1 MALDP
6 LSAILLF
13 FTQLN
18 PAVFW
23 LAVGIILCVME
34 LVLPTAFVEFL
45 PGVSALIVAGLSL
58 FIPSFLIQVVL
69 WVGLSAALIVFS
81 RRLLSKQ
88 KAPHSLAE
96 AQEARTLTEIPVGE
110 AGRVICDGNSWRA
123 KCSDPEM
130 AIAPH
135 QSVFVVGRQGN
146 TLIVIPE
153 HLLHS

>member
-1 MALDP
+1 MAPDP
-6 LSAILLF
+6 FSAILLF
-13 FTQLN
+13 FSQLS
-18 PAVFW
+18 PTVLW

-58 FIPSFLIQVVL
+58 FIPNFLVQVLL
-69 WVGLSAALIVFS
+69 WVGLSAAFILLS
-81 RRLLSKQ
+81 RRFLSKQ
-88 KAPHSLAE
+88 KAPHSLDS
-96 AQEARTLTEIPVGE
+96 AQEAQTLTAISPGE

-130 AIAPH
+130 AIAANQP
-135 QSVFVVGRQGN
+135 VFVVGRQGN